1 MNRIT
6 TTLILFSL
14 AFGAAAQNGQTM
26 PEIVLKD
33 LNGKNKN
40 VAEYSK
46 AGKIVIINFWATW
59 CTPCKKELNNI
70 HETLYETW
78 KNEYNVELVAISID
92 DSRNVLK
99 VKPYVAGQGWE
110 YEVLLDVNRDL
121 LRALN
126 GQNVPYTIILDKTGK
141 VVWSHNGYIEG
152 DEFKLQ
158 EKLKELAGK

>member
-1 MNRIT
+1 MKK
-6 TTLILFSL
+6 LFAIALSFL
-14 AFGAAAQNGQTM
+14 ALNSFAQNAQTM

-33 LNGKNKN
+33 LVGKNKN

-46 AGKIVIINFWATW
+46 AGKIIIINFWATW

-70 HETLYETW
+70 HETMYETW
-78 KNEYNVELVAISID
+78 QNEYGAVLVAVSID

-99 VKPYVAGQGWE
+99 VKPYVAGQGWD
-110 YEVLLDVNRDL
+110 YEILLDVNRDL

-126 GQNVPYTIILDKTGK
+126 GQNVPYTIVLNQKGEI
-141 VVWSHNGYIEG
+141 VWSHNGYIEG

-158 EKLKELAGK
+158 DKLKELAGK

>member
-1 MNRIT
+1 
-6 TTLILFSL
+6 LI
-14 AFGAAAQNGQTM
+14 A
-26 PEIVLKD
+26 V
-33 LNGKNKN
+33 
-40 VAEYSK
+40 
-46 AGKIVIINFWATW
+46 
-59 CTPCKKELNNI
+59 
-70 HETLYETW
+70 
-78 KNEYNVELVAISID
+78 SID

-126 GQNVPYTIILDKTGK
+126 GQNVPYTIVLDKTGT
-141 VVWSHNGYIEG
+141 VVWTHNGYIEG

>member
-1 MNRIT
+1 MKK
-6 TTLILFSL
+6 LFAIAMSL
-14 AFGAAAQNGQTM
+14 LALNSFSQTSQTM

-33 LNGKNKN
+33 LMGKNKN

-46 AGKIVIINFWATW
+46 SGKIVIVNFWATW

-78 KNEYNVELVAISID
+78 QNEYDVVLVAVSVD

-110 YEVLLDVNRDL
+110 YEILLDVNRDL

-126 GQNVPYTIILDKTGK
+126 GQNVPYTIVLDKKGEI
-141 VVWSHNGYIEG
+141 VWSHNGYIEG

-158 EKLKELAGK
+158 DKLKELAGK

>member
-40 VAEYSK
+40 LAEYSK

-78 KNEYNVELVAISID
+78 KNEYNVELIAVSID

-126 GQNVPYTIILDKTGK
+126 GQNVPYTIVLDKTGT
-141 VVWSHNGYIEG
+141 VVWTHNGYIEG

>member
-1 MNRIT
+1 MKKIT
-6 TTLILFSL
+6 LFVFLMSAIS
-14 AFGAAAQNGQTM
+14 AFAQNGQTM

-33 LNGKNKN
+33 MNGKSKN

-46 AGKIVIINFWATW
+46 SGKITIINFWATW

-70 HETLYETW
+70 HESLYETW
-78 KNEYNVELVAISID
+78 KNEYDVTFVAVTID
-92 DSRNVLK
+92 DSRNVMK

-110 YEVLLDVNRDL
+110 YEILLDVNREL

-126 GQNVPYTIILDKTGK
+126 GQNVPYTIVLDKTGK
-141 VVWSHNGYIEG
+141 IVWSHNGYIEG

-158 EKLKELAGK
+158 DKLKELAGK